1 MQLLT
6 LLVICFVACK
16 LTFLEPTIKT
26 QLTLRMIFKVLVS
39 TFKISQTPIA
49 LLALIGKIFDSIYI
63 QM

>member
-6 LLVICFVACK
+6 LLVICFIACK
-16 LTFLEPTIKT
+16 LTFLEPTIDSKHDF
-26 QLTLRMIFKVLVS
+26 FKVLVS

>member
-16 LTFLEPTIKT
+16 PTFLEPTIKT
-26 QLTLRMIFKVLVS
+26 QLTLRMIFLKFWLAL
-39 TFKISQTPIA
+39 KISQTPKT